1 MRVLMTGGGTSGHVN
16 PALAIAETVE
26 MNAPGSEIAFVGTPR
41 GIENKLVPAAGYK
54 LYHVDVRG
62 IRRSL
67 SPANI
72 RAAYLA
78 LTSPY
83 RAKDIIKEFKP
94 DIVIGTGGYVSW
106 PVARAAQMMGIPTM
120 LHESNAYPGVAVK
133 MLAHKTDK
141 LLLNFA
147 KTAEYL
153 KKCPPEK
160 TVVVGN
166 PLRHGFSPDTDKKA
180 ARHAIGADGYE
191 KVILSYG
198 GSMGAQYVNEAVL
211 AMMRDYTGKHPEILH
226 TLAVGS
232 IEWDDARAMF
242 ARYGLEG
249 KPNLRLVEYIYD
261 MPQQMAASDLLIC
274 RAGAMTISEVAMMRR
289 PAIFIPSPNVT
300 ENHQYK
306 NALVLAEAGAAVIIE
321 EKDLDGGARLTET
334 VTELIGDDERR
345 ISMGDAAGAFAV
357 GDANRRIWNEIKKLT
372 GK

>member
-16 PALAIAETVE
+16 PALAIAETVMTNE
-26 MNAPGSEIAFVGTPR
+26 PGSEIAFVGTPR
-41 GIENKLVPAAGYK
+41 GIENKLVPKAGFK

-67 SPANI
+67 SIANI

-78 LTSPY
+78 AASPY
-83 RAKDIIKEFKP
+83 RAKKIIREFKP

-106 PVARAAQMMGIPTM
+106 PVVKAAQMMGIPTI

-133 MLAHKTDK
+133 MLAKNTDK
-141 LLLNFA
+141 ILLNFA

-153 KKCPPEK
+153 KNCPDEK
-160 TVVVGN
+160 LAVVGN
-166 PLRHGFSPDTDKKA
+166 PLRSGFSPRLDRES
-180 ARHAIGADGYE
+180 ARRAIGAEGYE

-198 GSMGAQYVNEAVL
+198 GSMGAQHVNEAVL
-211 AMMRDYTGKHPEILH
+211 AMMRDYTSHHPEILH

-232 IEWDDARAMF
+232 IEWDDARRMYAG
-242 ARYGLEG
+242 YGLNSAD
-249 KPNLRLVEYIYD
+249 NLRLVEYIYD
-261 MPQQMAASDLLIC
+261 MPMQMAAADLIIC

-306 NALVLAEAGAAVIIE
+306 NAAVLAEAGAAVIIE
-321 EKDLDGGARLTET
+321 EKDLRGGDALTET
-334 VTELIGDDERR
+334 ASRLVENDGERLKMGEL
-345 ISMGDAAGAFAV
+345 AGNFAV
-357 GDANRRIWNEIKKLT
+357 TDANRRIWSEIKKLV
-372 GK
+372 K

>member
-1 MRVLMTGGGTSGHVN
+1 MTGGGTSGHVN
-16 PALAIAETVE
+16 PAIAIAESIKL
-26 MNAPGSEIAFVGTPR
+26 NFPSAEIAFVGTPR
-41 GIENKLVPAAGYK
+41 GIENKLVPATGYK

-83 RAKDIIKEFKP
+83 RAKKLIKEFKP

-106 PVARAAQMMGIPTM
+106 PVIKAASMMGVPSM

-133 MLAHKTDK
+133 MLAGVVDK
-141 LLLNFA
+141 ILLNFD

-153 KKCPPEK
+153 KCPREK
-160 TVVVGN
+160 LVTVGN
-166 PLRHGFSPDTDKKA
+166 PLRAGFVPASDKSA
-180 ARHAIGADGYE
+180 ARVAVGADKYE
-191 KVILSYG
+191 KMILSYG

-211 AMMRDYTGKHPEILH
+211 AMMRDYTQHHPEIMH
-226 TLAVGS
+226 VHAVGS
-232 IEWDDARAMF
+232 IELADATKMYSD
-242 ARYGLEG
+242 YGLCGAENI
-249 KPNLRLVEYIYD
+249 KMLEYIYD
-261 MPQQMAASDLLIC
+261 MPAQMAAADLLIC
-274 RAGAMTISEVAMMRR
+274 RAGAMTISEVAMMRK

-306 NALVLAEAGAAVIIE
+306 NARMLEERGAAVIIE
-321 EKDLDGGARLTET
+321 EKDLDGGAKLTEA
-334 VTELIGDDERR
+334 VKKLLSDDGARQRMGEL
-345 ISMGDAAGAFAV
+345 AGEFAV
-357 GDANRRIWNEIKKLT
+357 LDANKRIIDEIRKLL